1 MRTRKEIKQYALYM
15 ALEHFFCNVGEDN
28 FPDDPMA
35 RLLALI
41 DADTPDDEDVEML
54 AWEPF
59 EHYDAEWLFDEI
71 ETMVGHIER
80 AMLWVQEG
88 AQT

>member
-1 MRTRKEIKQYALYM
+1 MRTKEEIKQYALDV
-15 ALEHFFCNVGEDN
+15 ALGHFFVNVGEDE

-35 RLLALI
+35 LLAT
-41 DADTPDDEDVEML
+41 DDTSDESGHEKMF

-59 EHYDAEWLFDEI
+59 EHYPARRLYDEV
-71 ETMVGHIER
+71 EALASVIER

-88 AQT
+88 TLT

>member
-1 MRTRKEIKQYALYM
+1 MRTKDEMRKYALYM

-59 EHYDAEWLFDEI
+59 EHYDAEWLFDEV

>member
-71 ETMVGHIER
+71 ETMVGVIER

>member
-1 MRTRKEIKQYALYM
+1 MRTSKEIKEYALYM

-59 EHYDAEWLFDEI
+59 EHYDAEWLFDEV
-71 ETMVGHIER
+71 ETMAEHIER

-88 AQT
+88 EKT